1 MLFLGNVSK
10 FTPDYETLS
19 RVSLGFVPYYESTD
33 ADTIMGSIN

>member
-19 RVSLGFVPYYESTD
+19 RLSLGFVPYYESED
-33 ADTIMGSIN
+33 ASIMNSID